1 MNRDRILSLVMIL
14 LGAALLVGALV
25 LDLNGG
31 PSWLHFFTWI
41 GGGLTGYGIVLL
53 TRSGPS
59 KKPSA

>member
-1 MNRDRILSLVMIL
+1 MNRDRILSLALIL
-14 LGAALLVGALV
+14 LGAVLLVVALV

-53 TRSGPS
+53 ARSGPS
-59 KKPSA
+59 NKPTA